1 MLNEEL
7 KTMEILFET
16 KDTVVELDEIVS
28 KSNNKLLKSFPSF
41 LMRIMKR
48 IIMQEELNEIHKK
61 HRDKMG
67 IEYTNAMLNELEIDV
82 RVHNAENVRG
92 GNRYIY
98 VANHPL
104 GGIDALS
111 FLKCIHQLEG
121 KVLSPSN
128 ELFNYVP
135 NLRPLIVGVNVF
147 GKNTKAKSEA
157 IAKAFESDFPIMIFP
172 AGKVSRKFK
181 GEVKDLEWHKSFVT
195 KAVQTQRDVV
205 PVFISGENS
214 AKFYRIAC
222 WRAFFKI
229 KLTIETLFLPQ
240 EMFRKKGGSID
251 LVLGAPIPHSSFDK
265 TKTHQ
270 QWANEVKKMVYDMG
284 KSHLN

>member
-1 MLNEEL
+1 MEPEL
-7 KTMEILFET
+7 QTRDK
-16 KDTVVELDEIVS
+16 VVDLDEIIA
-28 KSNNKLLKSFPSF
+28 KSNNKLLKSFPPF
-41 LMRIMKR
+41 IMRIMKR
-48 IIMQEELNEIHKK
+48 ILMQDELNEIHRK
-61 HRDKMG
+61 HKDKMG
-67 IEYTNAMLNELEIDV
+67 IDYTNAMLDELSIDV
-82 RVHNAENVRG
+82 KMHNTENIQG

-104 GGIDALS
+104 GGVDALS
-111 FLKCIHQLEG
+111 LLRCIHKLEG

-157 IAKAFESDFPIMIFP
+157 IAKAFESDAPIMIFP
-172 AGKVSRKFK
+172 AGKVSRKNN
-181 GEVKDLEWHKSFVT
+181 GVVRDLDWHKSFVS

-214 AKFYRIAC
+214 AKFYRIAR

-240 EMFRKKGGSID
+240 EMFKKKGCSLD
-251 LVLGAPIPHSSFDK
+251 LVLGAPIPWSYFDK
-265 TKTHQ
+265 SKMPQ
-270 QWANEVKKMVYDMG
+270 AWANEVKQIVYDLG
-284 KSHLN
+284 KTHLN

>member
-1 MLNEEL
+1 MEPEL
-7 KTMEILFET
+7 KTYD
-16 KDTVVELDEIVS
+16 KVVDLDEIVAN
-28 KSNNKLLKSFPSF
+28 SNNKLLKSFPPF

-48 IIMQEELNEIHKK
+48 ILMQDELNEIHRK
-61 HRDKMG
+61 HKDKVG
-67 IEYTNAMLNELEIDV
+67 IDYTNAMLGELSIDV
-82 RVHNAENVRG
+82 KVHNTDNLKV

-104 GGIDALS
+104 GGVDALS
-111 FLKCIHQLEG
+111 LLKCIHQLEG

-128 ELFNYVP
+128 ELFNNVP

-172 AGKVSRKFK
+172 AGKVSRKTK
-181 GEVKDLEWHKSFVT
+181 GVVMDLEWHKSFIS
-195 KAVQTQRDVV
+195 KAVQNHRDVV

-214 AKFYRIAC
+214 AKFYRIAR

-240 EMFRKKGGSID
+240 EMFKKKGSSLD
-251 LVLGAPIPHSSFDK
+251 LVLGAPIPWSNFDK

-270 QWANEVKKMVYDMG
+270 EWANEVKKIVYDLG
-284 KSHLN
+284 KTHLN